1 MMNALVARG
10 AAIARAAQGRRLER
24 IVDGLRAGGIPA
36 EVTSESVTGLGRQ
49 LVRRWLSDPAIRFA
63 GRLGR

>member
-1 MMNALVARG
+1 MMNALLARG

-24 IVDGLRAGGIPA
+24 IVDGLRAA
-36 EVTSESVTGLGRQ
+36 EVQAETTSDSVAGLGRQ